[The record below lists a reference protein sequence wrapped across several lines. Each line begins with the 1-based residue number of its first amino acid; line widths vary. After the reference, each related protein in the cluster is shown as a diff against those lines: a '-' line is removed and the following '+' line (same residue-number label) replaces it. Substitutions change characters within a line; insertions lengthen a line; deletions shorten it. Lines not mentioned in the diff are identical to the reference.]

1 MEIKSN
7 CDTEHCNSPIE
18 KYYHVESIL
27 GKGGFG
33 VVYAGVRKSDGLK
46 VAIKE
51 VPVTKVTEWSVL
63 GGSLVPLELLLL
75 YSCQSIDGV
84 VTLVE
89 FLECGDSFLYI
100 MERPA
105 NCIELFDFISQRGAL
120 EEDLARDFF
129 KQVVDT
135 VIECQERGVIHRDIK
150 DENLIL
156 DVNTGKLNLVDF
168 GSGAFSKNEPYT
180 EFDGNILSK

>member
-1 MEIKSN
+1 MMEINSN
-7 CDTEHCNSPIE
+7 IGSEDTHTTID
-18 KYYHVESIL
+18 KYYHVERIL

-33 VVYAGVRKSDGLK
+33 IVYAGVRKSDGLR

-51 VPVTKVTEWSVL
+51 VPVAKVTEWSVL
-63 GGSLVPLELLLL
+63 GGSIVPLELLLL
-75 YSCQSIDGV
+75 YSCQSIAGV
-84 VTLVE
+84 VTLLE
-89 FLECGDSFLYI
+89 FVECGDSFLYV

-105 NCIELFDFISQRGAL
+105 KCIDLFDFISQRGAL
-120 EEDLARDFF
+120 GEDLARDLF

-135 VIECQERGVIHRDIK
+135 VLECQKRGVIHRDIK

-156 DVNTGKLNLVDF
+156 DVTTGKLNLVDF

-180 EFDGNILSK
+180 EFDGNI